1 MTRDSRV
8 IFFFRGIKFVLF
20 FRDRVKGTG
29 GSDSLWGVGYA
40 THKENVYNK
49 TFKKDDYKTQT
60 VKQFF
65 NIDIDRL
72 ETKVIP
78 WISPPPPLKQ

>member
-1 MTRDSRV
+1 M
-8 IFFFRGIKFVLF
+8 
-20 FRDRVKGTG
+20 G
-29 GSDSLWGVGYA
+29 GGYA
-40 THKENVYNK
+40 TLKENVYNK

-78 WISPPPPLKQ
+78 WISPPSTKQNKNAII

>member
-1 MTRDSRV
+1 MLFSV
-8 IFFFRGIKFVLF
+8 FRGIKFVLF

-29 GSDSLWGVGYA
+29 GSDSLWGY
-40 THKENVYNK
+40 TTQKENVYNK

-72 ETKVIP
+72 EPK
-78 WISPPPPLKQ
+78 